1 MIAGL
6 SALFTAVVLVPA
18 SPGARTASLGTA
30 ACISRTK
37 VCIMGKT
44 DDRLAELG
52 ITLPAAPAPL
62 ASYIPCVRSGNMLY
76 LSGSVPFKEDGKTLH
91 AGKVGAEYSLEQAQ
105 ACARTVGLQ
114 LIATL
119 KANSD
124 LDKVRVVKLVGF
136 VNSPPDFYQQ
146 PEVINACSDL
156 MVEVFGKERGTHA
169 RSAVGTSVL
178 PRNVPVEIEM
188 IAEVLEA

>member
-6 SALFTAVVLVPA
+6 SALFTAVVLLPA

-37 VCIMGKT
+37 ACIMGKT

-62 ASYIPCVRSGNMLY
+62 ASYVPCVRSGNMLY
-76 LSGSVPFKEDGKTLH
+76 LSGSVPFKEDGTLH
-91 AGKVGAEYSLEQAQ
+91 AGKVSVEYSLEQAQ

-169 RSAVGTSVL
+169 RSALGTNSL
-178 PRNVPVEIEM
+178 PFQVPVEIEL
-188 IAEVLEA
+188 IVEVDD

>member
-18 SPGARTASLGTA
+18 SPGVRTVRPGTA
-30 ACISRTK
+30 VSISRTK
-37 VCIMGKT
+37 VCTMGKT

-62 ASYIPCVRSGNMLY
+62 ASYVPCVRSGNMLY
-76 LSGSVPFKEDGKTLH
+76 LSGSVPFKEDGTLH
-91 AGKVGAEYSLEQAQ
+91 AGKVSVEYSLEQAQ

>member
-1 MIAGL
+1 
-6 SALFTAVVLVPA
+6 
-18 SPGARTASLGTA
+18 
-30 ACISRTK
+30 
-37 VCIMGKT
+37 
-44 DDRLAELG
+44 
-52 ITLPAAPAPL
+52 
-62 ASYIPCVRSGNMLY
+62 MLY
-76 LSGSVPFKEDGKTLH
+76 LSGSVPFKEDGTLH
-91 AGKVGAEYSLEQAQ
+91 AGKVSVEYSLEQAQ

-119 KANSD
+119 KANME
-124 LDKVRVVKLVGF
+124 LDRVRVVKLVGF

>member
-6 SALFTAVVLVPA
+6 PALFTAVVLVPA
-18 SPGARTASLGTA
+18 SPGVRTVRPGTA

-37 VCIMGKT
+37 VCIIGKT

-52 ITLPAAPAPL
+52 ITLPASPPPL
-62 ASYIPCVRSGNMLY
+62 ASYVPCVRSGNMLY
-76 LSGSVPFKEDGKTLH
+76 LSGSVPFKGDGTLH
-91 AGKVGAEYSLEQAQ
+91 AGKVSVEYSLEQAQ

>member
-1 MIAGL
+1 
-6 SALFTAVVLVPA
+6 
-18 SPGARTASLGTA
+18 
-30 ACISRTK
+30 
-37 VCIMGKT
+37 MGKT

-62 ASYIPCVRSGNMLY
+62 ASYVPCVRSGNMLY

-188 IAEVLEA
+188 IAEIVPEAAL

>member
-1 MIAGL
+1 MIAL
-6 SALFTAVVLVPA
+6 AASTALVLAPS
-18 SPGARTASLGTA
+18 SPKYTPRAHTCT
-30 ACISRTK
+30 
-37 VCIMGKT
+37 MGKT
-44 DDRLAELG
+44 NDRLAELG
-52 ITLPAAPAPL
+52 ITLPAAPLPL
-62 ASYIPCVRSGNMLY
+62 ASYVPCVRSGNMLY
-76 LSGSVPFKEDGKTLH
+76 LSGSVPFKEDGKLH
-91 AGKVGAEYSLEQAQ
+91 AGKVGAEYTLEQAQ

>member
-1 MIAGL
+1 MIAVAAL
-6 SALFTAVVLVPA
+6 STALVLAPS
-18 SPGARTASLGTA
+18 SPKYTPRAHTCT
-30 ACISRTK
+30 
-37 VCIMGKT
+37 MGKT
-44 DDRLAELG
+44 NDRLAELG
-52 ITLPAAPAPL
+52 ITLPAAPLPL
-62 ASYIPCVRSGNMLY
+62 ASYVPCVRSGNMLY

-91 AGKVGAEYSLEQAQ
+91 AGKVGAEYTLEQAQ

>member
-1 MIAGL
+1 
-6 SALFTAVVLVPA
+6 
-18 SPGARTASLGTA
+18 
-30 ACISRTK
+30 
-37 VCIMGKT
+37 MGKT

-76 LSGSVPFKEDGKTLH
+76 LSGSVPFKEDGTLH
-91 AGKVGAEYSLEQAQ
+91 AGKVSVEYSLEQAQ